1 MERSFRAM
9 GTEVTLLAHDAPAR
23 TFGPALA
30 AVVAIFEQE
39 EQRFSRFRH
48 DSELSRLNRLIGT
61 WVEATAPFLE
71 VVRLALE
78 GAEATHGLFDPT
90 VLRALEAAGYD
101 RTFVEIEEQSG
112 VHHEPIPCGR
122 WREIEVRDDH
132 IRIPEG
138 VGLDLGGLV
147 KGWTADLAAEAVVA
161 SGLDWAVVNA
171 GGDLR
176 IAGDRPPL
184 EIGIQEPGCAEEV
197 ACTVRVGGGALA
209 TTSVTQRR
217 WGPDLHH
224 VIDPRI
230 GLPARTPVLQAT
242 IWDETCATA
251 EIASKRALLEGV
263 AALDE
268 LSGVLILTSGEI
280 VMNLAS
286 EAA

>member
-23 TFGPALA
+23 IFGPALA

-101 RTFVEIEEQSG
+101 RTFVAIEEQSG

-171 GGDLR
+171 GGDLP
-176 IAGDRPPL
+176 DR
-184 EIGIQEPGCAEEV
+184 
-197 ACTVRVGGGALA
+197 R
-209 TTSVTQRR
+209 
-217 WGPDLHH
+217 
-224 VIDPRI
+224 
-230 GLPARTPVLQAT
+230 
-242 IWDETCATA
+242 
-251 EIASKRALLEGV
+251 
-263 AALDE
+263 
-268 LSGVLILTSGEI
+268 
-280 VMNLAS
+280 
-286 EAA
+286 